1 MCTALQLGGDVEQPW
16 LISKYDII
24 HKTGNAECITMPPEE
39 DQAMAIGNTHTHTKV
54 GENWMCSSED
64 MIMDRHTDR
73 QADRHVYH
81 NTPLPYR
88 GGGRVISIK
97 RIMVKN
103 R

>member
-73 QADRHVYH
+73 QTDTFITILRS
-81 NTPLPYR
+81 PI